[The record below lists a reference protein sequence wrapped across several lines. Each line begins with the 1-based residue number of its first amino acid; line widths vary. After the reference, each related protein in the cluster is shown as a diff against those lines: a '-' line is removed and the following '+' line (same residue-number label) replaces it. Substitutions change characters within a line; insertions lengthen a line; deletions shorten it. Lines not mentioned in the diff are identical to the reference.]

1 MTTHPIRFLIHPT
14 QEAGKY
20 AVVAER
26 LFRAARDEPDTFT
39 IVVGEPMQEDHV
51 AYHDS
56 TLASTV
62 LVDEYGTSYQRLTIR
77 PGLHPVFDDLLA
89 IMIDPDL
96 N

>member
-1 MTTHPIRFLIHPT
+1 MITYPIRFLIHPT

-26 LFRAARDEPDTFT
+26 LFRAARDEPDTFA
-39 IVVGEPMQEDHV
+39 IVVGEPTQEDHV